1 MQAHNYAP
9 SRMNLLLLDNAEN
22 DSRAVVTGERHQHI
36 RKVLKLQQGDTL
48 RVGIING
55 PVGIATVAE
64 QSDTSTTLQLS
75 INSPASPALPLTLI
89 LALPRP
95 QMVKR
100 ILQTIATM
108 GVHELHLIQTG
119 KVEKSFWQSPAVTDQ
134 AIREQLI
141 LGLEQGVATHLPTVH
156 KHMRFRPF
164 AEDVLPSITPTN
176 KKLIAHLGDYPS
188 CPSLQPKEACTMVIG
203 PEGGFTEREVANFVN
218 NDYQPVQLGARVLKV
233 ETAVPVIISKL
244 YY

>member
-48 RVGIING
+48 RVGMING

-75 INSPASPALPLTLI
+75 INSPASPPLPLTLI

-95 QMVKR
+95 QMIKR

-119 KVEKSFWQSPAVTDQ
+119 KVEKAFGNRPLLPIKPYASSWF
-134 AIREQLI
+134 
-141 LGLEQGVATHLPTVH
+141 LGL
-156 KHMRFRPF
+156 
-164 AEDVLPSITPTN
+164 N
-176 KKLIAHLGDYPS
+176 K
-188 CPSLQPKEACTMVIG
+188 V
-203 PEGGFTEREVANFVN
+203 
-218 NDYQPVQLGARVLKV
+218 
-233 ETAVPVIISKL
+233 
-244 YY
+244 